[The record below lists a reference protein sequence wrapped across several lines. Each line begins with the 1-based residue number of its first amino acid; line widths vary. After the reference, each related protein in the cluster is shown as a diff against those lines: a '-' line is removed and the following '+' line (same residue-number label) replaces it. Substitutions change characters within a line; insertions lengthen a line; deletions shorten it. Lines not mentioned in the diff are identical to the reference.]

1 MEHGKLNLV
10 VGALGILLASV
21 GGMVLGMFYPD
32 RFADGSYAIDHA
44 AALIRGGHTHGQ
56 PLAMYN
62 LIFAALIG
70 RVALTDKSRR
80 IASRAAALGMFMPVG
95 LMLRGLADASMMF
108 APMTMIGVI
117 GFMVSAGYLLAGSRR
132 LKNPRTSL

>member
-10 VGALGILLASV
+10 VGAVGILFASL
-21 GGMVLGMFYPD
+21 GGMALGMFYPD
-32 RFADGSYAIDHA
+32 RFAEGPYAIGHA

-70 RVALTDKSRR
+70 KVVLPDRSRR
-80 IASRAAALGMFMPVG
+80 IASRAAALGMFMPIG
-95 LMLRGLADASMMF
+95 LALRGMADASMIF
-108 APMTMIGVI
+108 APVTMIGAI
-117 GFMVSAGYLLAGSRR
+117 GFMVSAGFLLAGSRG
-132 LKNPRTSL
+132 LVDKSA